1 MANAQKP
8 QVTKEEITHAHDLW
22 VGFTKFMTYG
32 TLGMI
37 VFITLLALLTL

>member
-1 MANAQKP
+1 MGNAQKP
-8 QVTKEEITHAHDLW
+8 QVSKEEVGHAHDLW

-37 VFITLLALLTL
+37 VFMGLLALFML